1 MSYHHMLLDA
11 CLWFLSILWLIGFL
25 ARGPKYRARNKRLPT
40 PSSLCERTG
49 QFEVSM
55 MRKQAN

>member
-1 MSYHHMLLDA
+1 MLLDA

-25 ARGPKYRARNKRLPT
+25 ARGPKYRARNKRLPA